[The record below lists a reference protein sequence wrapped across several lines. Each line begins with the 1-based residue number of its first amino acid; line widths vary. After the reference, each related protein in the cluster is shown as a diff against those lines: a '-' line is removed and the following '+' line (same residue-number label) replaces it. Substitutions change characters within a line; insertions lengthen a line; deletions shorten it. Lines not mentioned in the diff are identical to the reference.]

1 MWDFLV
7 LFLCLAVEGP
17 IVGFSLHNM
26 MQMVDLEYDIV
37 NPHDAARTI
46 TRSAAPLLYLHL
58 GITALTLLSRRF
70 YLFVPAIACT
80 LLFYRSHVRGLNVV
94 SPTDIYRD
102 IKPIKRRTILRLFFH
117 VVFFCFFL
125 FALIFHIVITL
136 DSDHAEAAQMLKEAA
151 ASLP

>member
-1 MWDFLV
+1 MLDFFV
-7 LFLCLAVEGP
+7 LFVSMAVEAP

-58 GITALTLLSRRF
+58 ALVALTLLSRRV
-70 YLFVPAIACT
+70 YLFLPAIGCT
-80 LLFYRSHVRGLNVV
+80 LLFYRAHVRGLNVV

-102 IKPIKRRTILRLFFH
+102 IKPIKRRAILRLFFH
-117 VVFFCFFL
+117 VIFFCFFL
-125 FALIFHIVITL
+125 FALIFHIIITL
-136 DSDHAEAAQMLKEAA
+136 DADHAEAAQMLKEAA
-151 ASLP
+151 AALP